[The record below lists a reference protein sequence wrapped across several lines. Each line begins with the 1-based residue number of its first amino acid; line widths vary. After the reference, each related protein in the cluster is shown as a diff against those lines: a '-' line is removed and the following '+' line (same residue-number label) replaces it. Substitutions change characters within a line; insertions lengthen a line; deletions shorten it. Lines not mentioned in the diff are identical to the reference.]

1 VIVIGFGCEAN
12 TFLADFLISWLVA
25 MRGSGWGGG
34 VEMGVGGV
42 ALVKVWI

>member
-1 VIVIGFGCEAN
+1 MTAIGFGGDAN

-25 MRGSGWGGG
+25 MRGSGWDGG
-34 VEMGVGGV
+34 VETGVGGV